1 MVNLSALASLNTC
14 LSNICAGSSG
24 CVAFADD
31 ISTAASYKLDWVK
44 PYNLAIDVT
53 PAAVIRPNSTEE
65 VAAAVR
71 CAADNGY
78 KVQARSGGHS
88 FANFGL
94 GDGALTIDLVNMQK
108 YSMDETTWYAT
119 IGAGMKLGDVDT
131 HLTQTG
137 RAFAHGVCPGVGIG
151 GHATIIRRVTG
162 RFGAKGGLGP
172 MSRMWGTTLDH
183 IVEVEVV
190 IANGTILRAT
200 EDENSDLFFNQADDG
215 EPQGL
220 RGAGA
225 SFGIITEFVMRTHPA
240 PGDAVQYSFEFD
252 IGGDAAE
259 LASTYMAWQDLV
271 ADPDLDRRF
280 GTELI
285 LWSGGIIIT
294 GTFYGTQG
302 EFEASG
308 IQQRLPEN
316 GTITLTDWLGSLA
329 EWVEKEALYLSNL
342 PSDFYAKSLGFRQ
355 EDMLTEENVTALF
368 KYTNE
373 LDKGTL
379 VWFIIFDA
387 TGGAVADV
395 PMNATGYAH
404 RNKLMFYQSYAVD
417 ILYLSDT
424 TRSFLIDFYNKLV
437 TMMPADA
444 TNRGTY
450 PGYVDLNISGI
461 PQEQYWEGNLPM
473 LETIKSKWDPDDVF
487 HNPQSVRP
495 S

>member
-31 ISTAASYKLDWVK
+31 ILTTASYQPDWVK

-94 GDGALTIDLVNMQK
+94 GDGALTIDLVNIQN
-108 YSMDETTWYAT
+108 YSMNETTWYAA

-137 RAFAHGVCPGVGIG
+137 RAFAHGVCAGVGIG
-151 GHATIIRRVTG
+151 GHATI
-162 RFGAKGGLGP
+162 GGLGP
-172 MSRMWGTTLDH
+172 MSRMWGTALDH

-190 IANGTILRAT
+190 IANGTILRANT
-200 EDENSDLFFNQADDG
+200 DENSDLFL
-215 EPQGL
+215 GL

-252 IGGDAAE
+252 IGDDAAE

-316 GTITLTDWLGSLA
+316 GTATLTDWLGSLT
-329 EWVEKEALYLSNL
+329 EWAEKEALYLSDLSSN
-342 PSDFYAKSLGFRQ
+342 FYAKSLGFRQ
-355 EDMLTEENVTALF
+355 EDMLTEENVTTLF

-417 ILYLSDT
+417 ILYLSET
-424 TRSFLIDFYNKLV
+424 TRSFLMDFYDKLV

-461 PQEQYWEGNLPM
+461 PQEQYWGGNLPV

-487 HNPQSVRP
+487 HNPQGVRP
-495 S
+495 SSK